1 MSDITFKHH
10 DPNVMLELWHVTKR
24 FGGLTAVGDVSFK
37 IKKGEIYA
45 LIGPNGAGKT
55 TIFNLITGVYALTE
69 GRVIFDGTVVGQG
82 DAIIK
87 DDMRETDVKPFRK
100 QPYDIMSRGM
110 ARTFQ
115 NIRLFKSETV
125 YNNVLTACHAE
136 ADYNIFQSLWRLKVG
151 PKWLTKYYYQEK
163 ALREKTEELLKIMGI
178 WEKRDMIAVN
188 LPYGQQRKLEIA
200 RALATDPKLLLL
212 DEPAAGMNPEETL
225 ALMDL
230 IREIRDRFDLTVLI
244 IEHHMDLVMNV
255 SDRIFVLNFG
265 KPLAEGTPAEIQ
277 SNPEVIEAYLGKED
291 DGDGDA

>member
-1 MSDITFKHH
+1 MAI
-10 DPNVMLELWHVTKR
+10 LELKDVTKK
-24 FGGLTAVGDVSFK
+24 FGGLTAVDGVNLK
-37 IKKGEIYA
+37 VEENQICA

-55 TIFNLITGVYALTE
+55 TVFNMITGAYQVTSGDVIFNGKSICG
-69 GRVIFDGTVVGQG
+69 
-82 DAIIK
+82 K
-87 DDMRETDVKPFRK
+87 KPHQIVEK
-100 QPYDIMSRGM
+100 GI

-115 NIRLFKSETV
+115 NIRLFKSATV
-125 YNNVLTACHAE
+125 LENVMTGFHCKTKTGMFNVIFNYRKCMQEEAE
-136 ADYNIFQSLWRLKVG
+136 CR
-151 PKWLTKYYYQEK
+151 EK
-163 ALREKTEELLKIMGI
+163 ALEILRFLGLEDVKDLEARNI
-178 WEKRDMIAVN
+178 
-188 LPYGQQRKLEIA
+188 PYGHQRLLEIG
-200 RALATDPKLLLL
+200 RALATSPKLLLL

>member
-178 WEKRDMIAVN
+178 WEQRDMIAVN

-200 RALATDPKLLLL
+200 RALATGPKLLLL